1 MDENLWVGFPTPT
14 QEQVEHD
21 AVFLTRAIVKWK
33 RENDHPGASWT
44 VGTAQSYNSDQ
55 IDRLFASEH
64 PATALSTFI
73 LGAPKAAAQELAEY
87 HGMRLERETA
97 AGDATIYAYTD
108 RFPTRA
114 EKRRRPKEVLSVKQK
129 RVYIA
134 IKRYL
139 SQHGVG
145 PTKVELARIMGH
157 RSTTTTN
164 GFLKILEE
172 KNWIIQEDRPL
183 PQVELT

>member
-14 QEQVEHD
+14 QEQVEYD
-21 AVFLTRAIVKWK
+21 AVFLTRAIMKWK
-33 RENDHPGASWT
+33 RENDYAGASWT
-44 VGTAQSYNSDQ
+44 VGTARSDSGGQ
-55 IDRLFASEH
+55 IDRLFASER
-64 PATALSTFI
+64 PTTALSTLV
-73 LGAPKAAAQELAEY
+73 LGAPKSAAQELAEY

-97 AGDATIYAYTD
+97 AGDDTIYAYTD

-114 EKRRRPKEVLSVKQK
+114 EKRIRPKDVLSVKQK
-129 RVYIA
+129 RVYNS

-145 PTKVELARIMGH
+145 PTKVELAGIMGH

-172 KNWIIQEDRPL
+172 KNWIILEDCRL
-183 PQVELT
+183 PQVEIT